1 MNMSVKAKSRDQII
15 IRTSIIGIAANIF
28 LAGFKAFVGILSN
41 SIAIVLDAVN
51 NLSDAL
57 SSVITIVGT
66 KLAGRAPDKK
76 HPLGYGRIEYLS
88 AAIISVIVLYAG
100 VTSFTESVRKIIH
113 PETPDYSAL
122 TLVIVASGVLVKILL
137 GRYVRATGEKVGSDS
152 LVASGSDALNDSIIS
167 ASTLVA
173 AVLYIKAG
181 WSLEAWLG
189 AVISVIIIKSGLEML
204 RDTISQ
210 ILGERIDKD
219 ISVAVKQLVSSFPEV
234 NGAYDL
240 FLHTY
245 GPEKTIGSVHIE
257 IPDTMTAY
265 EIDTLERRIQRE
277 VFAKLGIILAGI
289 SIYSVNSLDPEITR
303 IKDHVN
309 ELVFA
314 HPGVLQTHGFYVN
327 TEDKIMNMDIVIDFA
342 QKNGTEIF
350 GRIVNDLKEAYPDYD
365 VQVTLDADVS
375 D

>member
-1 MNMSVKAKSRDQII
+1 MSRTDSRDQII
-15 IRTSIIGIAANIF
+15 IRTSIIGILANIF
-28 LAGFKAFVGILSN
+28 LAAFKAGVGVLSN
-41 SIAIVLDAVN
+41 SIAIILDAVN

-57 SSVITIVGT
+57 SSVITIIGT

-76 HPLGYGRIEYLS
+76 HPLGYGRIEYIS
-88 AAIISVIVLYAG
+88 AVIISVIVLYAG
-100 VTSFTESVRKIIH
+100 VTSLTESVQKILH
-113 PETPDYSAL
+113 PETPDYSTL
-122 TLVIVASGVLVKILL
+122 TLVIVAAGVVVKILL
-137 GRYVRATGEKVGSDS
+137 GRYVKATGEKVDSDS
-152 LVASGSDALNDSIIS
+152 LIASGSDAMNDSIIS

-173 AVLYIKAG
+173 AIIYLLTHL
-181 WSLEAWLG
+181 SLEAWLG
-189 AVISVIIIKSGLEML
+189 AVISLVIVKSGVEML

-219 ISVAVKQLVSSFPEV
+219 VSIAVKQLVSSFPEV

-277 VFAKLGIILAGI
+277 VYDKLGIILAGI
-289 SIYSVNSLDPEITR
+289 SIYSVNSLDPEIAR

-314 HPGVLQTHGFYVN
+314 HPGVLQTHGFYVH
-327 TEDKIMNMDIVIDFA
+327 TKDRIMTMDVVLDFA
-342 QKNGTEIF
+342 QKNGQEVY
-350 GRIVNDLKEAYPDYD
+350 RSIVKELQEAYPDYN
-365 VQVTLDADVS
+365 VQITLDADVS

>member
-1 MNMSVKAKSRDQII
+1 MSVKAKSRDQII

-113 PETPDYSAL
+113 PETPDYSAI
-122 TLVIVASGVLVKILL
+122 TLVIVAAGVLVKILL
-137 GRYVRATGEKVGSDS
+137 GRYVKATGEKVESDS

-173 AVLYIKAG
+173 ALLYIKAG

-189 AVISVIIIKSGLEML
+189 AVISIVIIKSGLEML

-303 IKDHVN
+303 IKDVN

>member
-1 MNMSVKAKSRDQII
+1 MSVKAKSRDQII

-189 AVISVIIIKSGLEML
+189 AVISVI
-204 RDTISQ
+204 
-210 ILGERIDKD
+210 
-219 ISVAVKQLVSSFPEV
+219 
-234 NGAYDL
+234 
-240 FLHTY
+240 
-245 GPEKTIGSVHIE
+245 
-257 IPDTMTAY
+257 
-265 EIDTLERRIQRE
+265 
-277 VFAKLGIILAGI
+277 
-289 SIYSVNSLDPEITR
+289 
-303 IKDHVN
+303 
-309 ELVFA
+309 
-314 HPGVLQTHGFYVN
+314 
-327 TEDKIMNMDIVIDFA
+327 
-342 QKNGTEIF
+342 
-350 GRIVNDLKEAYPDYD
+350 
-365 VQVTLDADVS
+365 
-375 D
+375 